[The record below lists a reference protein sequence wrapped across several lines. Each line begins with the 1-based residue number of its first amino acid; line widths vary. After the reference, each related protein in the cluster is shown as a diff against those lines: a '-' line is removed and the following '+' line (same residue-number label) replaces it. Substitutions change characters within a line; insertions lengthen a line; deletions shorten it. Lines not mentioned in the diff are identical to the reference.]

1 MGIVNV
7 TPDSFSDGGRFFS
20 LGKAIDHAWS
30 LIDEGADVLDVGG
43 ESSRPGAE
51 PVSVADEIARTIPVI
66 EAIRGAGVPVSI
78 DTTKSEV
85 MRAAVDAGASM
96 VNDINALQGD
106 GVMQLI
112 AESDVAVCI
121 MHMQGSPRTMQQ
133 APSYDNVVGQ
143 VIHFLSTR
151 IEAALAAGV
160 SLQRLVIDPGFGF
173 GKTLEHNLALLAGLR
188 EFSGLGCPVLAGL
201 SRKSMLGAI
210 TGKPINERIHASVA
224 AALIAIQRGASVVRV
239 HDVAATRDAI
249 AILQAVQGGF
259 TSRTC

>member
-20 LGKAIDHAWS
+20 VGKAIDHAWA
-30 LIDEGADVLDVGG
+30 LIEEGADVLDVGG

-85 MRAAVDAGASM
+85 MHAALDAGASM
-96 VNDINALQGD
+96 VNDINAMHD
-106 GVMQLI
+106 HGVMQLI

-121 MHMQGSPRTMQQ
+121 MHMQGSPRTMQE
-133 APSYDNVVGQ
+133 APVYENVVGQ
-143 VIHFLSTR
+143 VSQYLSAR
-151 IEAALAAGV
+151 IDVALAAGV
-160 SLQRLVIDPGFGF
+160 SLERLVIDPGFGF
-173 GKTLEHNLALLAGLR
+173 GKTIEHNLALLGGLR
-188 EFSGLGCPVLAGL
+188 EFSGFGCPVLAGL
-201 SRKSMLGAI
+201 SRKSMLGEI
-210 TGKPINERIHASVA
+210 TGKPVNDRIHASVA
-224 AALIAIQRGASVVRV
+224 AALIAIQRGASMVRV

-249 AILQAVQGGF
+249 AILQAVQDGF
-259 TSRTC
+259 TSSAC